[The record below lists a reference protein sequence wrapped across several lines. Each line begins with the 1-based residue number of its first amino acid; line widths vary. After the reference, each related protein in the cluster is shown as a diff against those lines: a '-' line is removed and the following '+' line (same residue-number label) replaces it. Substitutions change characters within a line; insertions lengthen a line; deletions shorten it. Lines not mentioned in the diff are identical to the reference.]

1 MCYNAS
7 DPLLPGEIS
16 KRLHLTFHILMCV
29 LLLNSVQLSD
39 PRVLPDFHGHPPF
52 LLMTCKYV
60 CFLKLN
66 LVVGLSVCLWL
77 SPAARAP

>member
-1 MCYNAS
+1 MPHLCPNRSECGSMCYNAS

-16 KRLHLTFHILMCV
+16 KRLHLTFHILMFV

-52 LLMTCKYV
+52 LLMTCKYIHV
-60 CFLKLN
+60 
-66 LVVGLSVCLWL
+66 S
-77 SPAARAP
+77 